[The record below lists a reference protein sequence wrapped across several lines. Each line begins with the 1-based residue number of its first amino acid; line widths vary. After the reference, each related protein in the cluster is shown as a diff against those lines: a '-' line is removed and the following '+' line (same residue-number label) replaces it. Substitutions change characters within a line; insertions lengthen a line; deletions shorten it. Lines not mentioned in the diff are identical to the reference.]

1 MIPVS
6 SKESIEY
13 VDSDKVVWKFKPK
26 TGSLEKEMFGIYDE
40 NIDYKAR
47 LTVVDAFI
55 DKILISPK
63 ADYNS
68 DQQAEIIKYWNL
80 ANRLT
85 TEEKKS

>member
-47 LTVVDAFI
+47 LTVVDALI
-55 DKILISPK
+55 DKILITPK

-68 DQQAEIIKYWNL
+68 DEQAEIIKYWNL

>member
-55 DKILISPK
+55 DKILITPK

-68 DQQAEIIKYWNL
+68 DEQAEIIKYWNL

>member
-26 TGSLEKEMFGIYDE
+26 TGSLEKEMFGIYNE

-55 DKILISPK
+55 DKILITPK

-68 DQQAEIIKYWNL
+68 DEQAEIIKYWNL

>member
-68 DQQAEIIKYWNL
+68 DEQAEIIKYWNL

>member
-6 SKESIEY
+6 SKESVEHKDI
-13 VDSDKVVWKFKPK
+13 DGVVWKFKPK
-26 TGSLEKEMFGIYDE
+26 TGSLEKEMLDIYDE
-40 NIDYKAR
+40 KLDYKDR
-47 LTVVDAFI
+47 LKVIDAFI

-68 DQQAEIIKYWNL
+68 DEQAEIIKFWNQ

-85 TEEKKS
+85 AEEKKS